1 MCLST
6 THCGSPNPRGLLSS
20 GFTHGLGTWK
30 PRLPTTL
37 ANRLVPLRPEPA
49 TSSKWLL
56 TRCSLPIV
64 LRLRTRSSI
73 LTGEY
78 CRFAATLDQLRPP
91 VLYPDETAEN
101 RLGASV
107 TAHQRH
113 VVAAEVFDDVQPLWT
128 LHPHDSLWQGAPL
141 PECVKQLP
149 FLPLTPVDLDLEVR
163 MRPVSELVCIQP
175 LKLEAREVRQP
186 RHGIA
191 RSGHHQLP
199 VEGLGER
206 VVRRVP
212 PAPRL
217 GLPQYGVHVGYLLA
231 LHVDGIAPHR
241 DRRIDTLEL
250 PGKIAQHPLPLRS
263 QHHVPI
269 PLKRIARPHVR
280 KRPVVEVGQAVHRV
294 RVGPQMLRSAARDR
308 KRVGENSKPLPIAQL
323 LGHPQGHL
331 RGPIGGAVVDHY
343 GLLHRAQYPGQ
354 HPGQRTGFIL
364 DPQDR
369 GEPRV

>member
-128 LHPHDSLWQGAPL
+128 LHPHDSLWQGSLL
-141 PECVKQLP
+141 PECVEQLP
-149 FLPLTPVDLDLEVR
+149 FLPLAPVDLDLEVR
-163 MRPVSELVCIQP
+163 VRPVSELVCIQP
-175 LKLEAREVRQP
+175 LQLEAHPVGRLEGVVGVGP
-186 RHGIA
+186 DV
-191 RSGHHQLP
+191 LP
-199 VEGLGER
+199 IEALDER
-206 VVRRVP
+206 MIRGVP
-212 PAPRL
+212 PTPRL
-217 GLPQYGVHVGYLLA
+217 VGRLPEVDVGYALA
-231 LHVDGIAPHR
+231 LHVGWVATHLHR
-241 DRRIDTLEL
+241 TVDTLEL